1 MAVSNRDRI
10 GRVFE
15 LLGPALDEFHTYVL
29 GKQLPEGGDWTALL
43 ALRDK
48 TKSSGVSK
56 TYTYVRTDPQNGLR
70 MITEQI
76 PNQVRKGW
84 YPFTDHLSR
93 TEQSWATELKDVR
106 NTWAHNG
113 SFTADDAYRALDTA
127 ERFLRAIG
135 APDQAEETRRS
146 RIELMRLSSEKQDR
160 KVVKTS
166 AAAEIGADGL
176 EPWRLVL
183 SPHEDVQSGNFHAA
197 EFAAD
202 LAMVS
207 RGEGDP
213 EYTDPVE
220 FFARTYLTEGLKD
233 LLIPAMRRL
242 SGDPNEA
249 PIINL
254 QTNFG
259 GGKTHS
265 MLAVWHLASGR
276 PLVDYPQEV
285 QDLLAGTELPTA
297 RRVALVGTQIKAGA
311 VKMMPDGTRINTIGG
326 LLAWH
331 LGGAEGYAMV
341 AESDANRLNP
351 GGEAL
356 RELFTRFGPAVI
368 LIDEW
373 VAYARLLFGHDE
385 LPDGTF
391 DAQFTFAQALTEAA
405 KAVPGTLVLIS
416 IPASAEMKDGE
427 YVGDEEEVG
436 GQNGRE
442 ALKMLRKAIGRV
454 ADQWRAANAEESF
467 HIVRRRLFE
476 TPDSIA
482 LAKINA
488 TAKAMVAFYVKN
500 SNDFPR
506 EVRELDYEERIR
518 RSYPIHPEL
527 FDRLYQDWSTLE
539 RFQRTRGVLRLMNVI
554 VGQLWRENDTAPLIM
569 PGSVPLRAD
578 KVVTELTQY
587 LDDQWKAL
595 IDTDVDGP
603 NSAPAQVDNTNQ
615 LLGQRLTTQRL
626 ARTVFMGATP
636 TLTSA
641 HKGLDKQ
648 RIFLG
653 TALPG
658 DVPGNFHS
666 ALNHLANT
674 ATYFYNSGSL
684 YWYDTQANTTR
695 TARDHAERLHKEE
708 VWAEVVRRLQ
718 DHRRTAT
725 DGFVGVHVAPE
736 SSADVPDVQEARL
749 VIVPPAYL
757 HNRKAKADSPAAIWA
772 REVVEYRGSAA
783 RTHRNMVAF
792 LAADDARWGELDS
805 AVRDFLAWSY
815 IRDNADK
822 DLNLTATQRQQAV
835 DRVATHNQAVADRL
849 LQTYHWVL
857 VPTQDDPTR
866 PLEIEAF
873 KADGTTTDL
882 AARAAAKLRNE
893 SLLALQRSASLI
905 RHDLAGRLKAAWDR
919 DGHISFGQLWNYY
932 TTYPYLGRLRDR
944 TVLENGVLSVV
955 DELHWQQTG
964 FALAADWDGQNYL
977 GLLLPSDQVTPPQV
991 TDALLLVQPARAEAQ
1006 RERELAEYQANQDEI
1021 TSQHGG
1027 NDHTGGGDPLSSTS
1041 GARVQPTSGTRT
1053 GGSSGAGEGIAVPK
1067 TRFFGSTELHPDF
1080 YARDFNKITNEIIQ
1094 HLAAAEGVHLEV
1106 RVEITATTP
1115 NGFDENKIR
1124 TVSENATVL
1133 KFEQAGFETD

>member
-10 GRVFE
+10 GRVLE
-15 LLGPALDEFHTYVL
+15 LLGPALDNFHTYVI
-29 GKQLPEGGDWTALL
+29 GKELPAGEDWTVLL
-43 ALRDK
+43 AARDK
-48 TKSSGVSK
+48 AKGSSPVTSK
-56 TYTYVRTDPQNGLR
+56 TYVRTDPQNGLR
-70 MITEQI
+70 MLTEQI

-84 YPFTDHLSR
+84 YPFSDHLSR
-93 TEQSWATELKDVR
+93 TEQSWATELRDVR

-113 SFTADDAYRALDTA
+113 SFTSDDAYRALDTA
-127 ERFLRAIG
+127 ERFLKAIG
-135 APDQAEETRRS
+135 AIDEADEVRRS
-146 RIELMRLSSEKQDR
+146 RVELMRLSSERQDR
-160 KVVKTS
+160 KVVKTN

-183 SPHEDVQSGNFHAA
+183 KPHEDVQSGNFHAA

-207 RGEGDP
+207 REEGDP

-220 FFARTYLTEGLKD
+220 FFARTYLTEGLKY
-233 LLIPAMRRL
+233 LLVPAMRRL
-242 SGDPNEA
+242 TGDPNAA

-276 PLVDYPQEV
+276 PLSDYPQEV
-285 QDLLAGTELPTA
+285 QDLFAGTELPRA
-297 RRVALVGTQIKAGA
+297 KRVAIVGTDIKAGE
-311 VKMMPDGTRINTIGG
+311 VKVMPDGTRINTIGG
-326 LLAWH
+326 LLAWR

-356 RELFTRFGPAVI
+356 RELFTRFGPAVV

-373 VAYARLLFGHDE
+373 VAYARQLVGRDD

-442 ALKMLRKAIGRV
+442 ALRMLRKAVGRV

-476 TPDSIA
+476 TPDATA

-488 TAKAMVAFYVKN
+488 TAKALVAFYVKN

-518 RSYPIHPEL
+518 RCYPIHPEL

-554 VGQLWRENDTAPLIM
+554 VGQLWRDNDTAPLIM

-603 NSAPAQVDNTNQ
+603 NSAPAEVDNSNQ

-626 ARTVFMGATP
+626 ARTIFMGATP

-641 HKGLDKQ
+641 HKGIDKQ

-666 ALNHLANT
+666 ALNHLANS

-695 TARDHAERLHKEE
+695 TARDYAERLHRED

-718 DHRRTAT
+718 DHRRAAQ
-725 DGFVGVHVAPE
+725 DGFAGVHVAPE

-757 HNRKAKADSPAAIWA
+757 HERKAKAESPAAVWA
-772 REVVEYRGSAA
+772 KDVVEHRGTAA
-783 RTHRNMVAF
+783 RTHRNMVSF
-792 LAADDARWGELDS
+792 LAADETRWSELES
-805 AVRDFLAWSY
+805 AVRDFLAWSF

-822 DLNLTATQRQQAV
+822 DLNLTAAQRQQAI
-835 DRVATHNQAVADRL
+835 DRAATHNQAVADRL

-857 VPTQDDPTR
+857 VPTQYDPTR

-882 AARAAAKLRNE
+882 AARAAGKLRNE
-893 SLLALQRSASLI
+893 SLLVLQRNASLI
-905 RHDLAGRLKAAWDR
+905 RHDLSGRLKAGWDR
-919 DGHISFGQLWNYY
+919 DGHISFGQLWDYY
-932 TTYPYLGRLRDR
+932 TTYPYLSRMRDR
-944 TVLENGVLSVV
+944 TVLENGVLSVF
-955 DELHWQQTG
+955 DEMLWQQTG
-964 FALAADWDGQNYL
+964 FALATEWDGENYV
-977 GLLLPSDQVTPPQV
+977 GLTLPSDRVTPPQV
-991 TDALLLVQPARAEAQ
+991 TDALLLVQPDRAEAQ
-1006 RERELAEYQANQDEI
+1006 REREVEDL
-1021 TSQHGG
+1021 
-1027 NDHTGGGDPLSSTS
+1027 GGGTGDAGSDGNGT
-1041 GARVQPTSGTRT
+1041 GDAGSGTGT
-1053 GGSSGAGEGIAVPK
+1053 GTGDSSSGSTGSGDGTRGGAPLK
-1067 TRFFGSTELHPDF
+1067 TRFFGSTALNPDF
-1080 YARDFNKITNEIIQ
+1080 YVRDFNKITNEIIQ
-1094 HLAAAEGVHLEV
+1094 HLAAADGVHLEV
-1106 RVEITATTP
+1106 RVEITASTP
-1115 NGFDENKIR
+1115 KGFDDSKVR

-1133 KFEQAGFETD
+1133 KFEQAGFEQE

>member
-10 GRVFE
+10 GRVLE
-15 LLGPALDEFHTYVL
+15 LLGPALDDFHTYVL
-29 GKQLPEGGDWTALL
+29 AKQTPEGGDWTTLL
-43 ALRDK
+43 AARDT
-48 TKSSGVSK
+48 TKGAGALK
-56 TYTYVRTDPQNGLR
+56 TYVRTDPQNGLR

-84 YPFTDHLSR
+84 YPFSDHLSR
-93 TEQSWATELKDVR
+93 TEQSWATELRDVR

-135 APDQAEETRRS
+135 APDQADEARRS
-146 RIELMRLSSEKQDR
+146 RVDLMRLSSEKEDR

-176 EPWRLVL
+176 EPWRMVL

-213 EYTDPVE
+213 EYTNPVE
-220 FFARTYLTEGLKD
+220 FFARTYLTEGLKN
-233 LLIPAMRRL
+233 LLLPAMRRL
-242 SGDPNEA
+242 SGDPNAA

-311 VKMMPDGTRINTIGG
+311 VKVMSDGTRINTIGG
-326 LLAWH
+326 LLAWN

-341 AESDANRLNP
+341 AESDANRINP
-351 GGEAL
+351 GGESL
-356 RELFTRFGPAVI
+356 RELFATFGPAVI

-373 VAYARLLFGHDE
+373 VAYARQLVGAE
-385 LPDGTF
+385 EIPDGTF
-391 DAQFTFAQALTEAA
+391 DSQFTFAQALTEAA

-442 ALKMLRKAIGRV
+442 ALKMLRKAVGRV

-476 TPDSIA
+476 TPDSTA
-482 LAKINA
+482 LAKINV

-569 PGSVPLRAD
+569 PGSIPLRAD

-695 TARDHAERLHKEE
+695 TARDYAERLHKED
-708 VWAEVVRRLQ
+708 VWAEIVRRLE
-718 DHRRTAT
+718 DHRRAAS
-725 DGFVGVHVAPE
+725 DGFTGVHVAPE

-749 VIVPPAYL
+749 VIVPPSYL
-757 HNRKAKADSPAAIWA
+757 HNRKAKAESPAAAWA
-772 REVVEYRGSAA
+772 KDVVEHRGSAA
-783 RTHRNMVAF
+783 RTHRNMVSF
-792 LAADDARWGELDS
+792 LAADETRWSELDS
-805 AVRDFLAWSY
+805 AARDFLAWSY

-822 DLNLTATQRQQAV
+822 DLNLTAAQRQQAI
-835 DRVATHNQAVADRL
+835 DRATTHNQAVSDRL

-857 VPTQDDPTR
+857 VPTQYDPAR

-893 SLLALQRSASLI
+893 SLLILQRSASLI
-905 RHDLAGRLKAAWDR
+905 RHDLSGRLKSAWDR
-919 DGHISFGQLWNYY
+919 DGHITFGQLWDYY
-932 TTYPYLGRLRDR
+932 TTYPYLSRLRDR
-944 TVLENGVLSVV
+944 TVLENGVLSVF
-955 DELHWQQTG
+955 DEMIWQQTG
-964 FALAADWDGQNYL
+964 FALATEWDGEQYI
-977 GLLLPSDQVTPPQV
+977 GLTLPSDTVSPPQL
-991 TDALLLVQPARAEAQ
+991 TDALLLIQPDRAEAQ
-1006 RERELAEYQANQDEI
+1006 REREAVEVGGGSGDDESGNDENGG
-1021 TSQHGG
+1021 TGDSGSGGKTGG
-1027 NDHTGGGDPLSSTS
+1027 NDGRPGSGG
-1041 GARVQPTSGTRT
+1041 A
-1053 GGSSGAGEGIAVPK
+1053 GSSGGKVNPAPTK
-1067 TRFFGSTELHPDF
+1067 TRFFGSTALHPDF
-1080 YARDFNKITNEIIQ
+1080 YVRDFNKITNEIIQ
-1094 HLAAAEGVHLEV
+1094 HLAGADGVHLEV
-1106 RVEITATTP
+1106 RIEISASTRK
-1115 NGFDENKIR
+1115 GFDDGKVR
-1124 TVSENATVL
+1124 TVSENAAVL
-1133 KFEQAGFETD
+1133 KFEQAGFEEE

>member
-1 MAVSNRDRI
+1 M
-10 GRVFE
+10 
-15 LLGPALDEFHTYVL
+15 H
-29 GKQLPEGGDWTALL
+29 
-43 ALRDK
+43 LRDE
-48 TKSSGVSK
+48 V
-56 TYTYVRTDPQNGLR
+56 
-70 MITEQI
+70 M
-76 PNQVRKGW
+76 
-84 YPFTDHLSR
+84 LSR

-1133 KFEQAGFETD
+1133 KFDQAGFETD

>member
-1 MAVSNRDRI
+1 MAISNRDRI
-10 GRVFE
+10 GRVLE
-15 LLGPALDEFHTYVL
+15 LLGPALDKFHTYVL
-29 GKQLPEGGDWTALL
+29 GKELPAGQNWISLL
-43 ALRDK
+43 EARDQVRDK
-48 TKSSGVSK
+48 IKGSSTTKS
-56 TYTYVRTDPQNGLR
+56 YVRTDPQNGLR

-84 YPFTDHLSR
+84 YPFSEHLSR
-93 TEQSWATELKDVR
+93 TEQSWATELRDVR

-113 SFTADDAYRALDTA
+113 SFTSDDAYRALDTA
-127 ERFLRAIG
+127 ERFLKAIG
-135 APDQAEETRRS
+135 AIDEADETRRS
-146 RIELMRLSSEKQDR
+146 RVELRRLSSEQQDR
-160 KVVKTS
+160 KTIKTN
-166 AAAEIGADGL
+166 AAAEVGADGL

-183 SPHEDVQSGNFHAA
+183 KPHEDVQSGNFHAA

-207 RGEGDP
+207 REEGDL

-233 LLIPAMRRL
+233 LLVPAMRRL
-242 SGDPNEA
+242 TSDPNAA

-276 PLVDYPQEV
+276 PLRDYPQEI
-285 QDLLAGTELPTA
+285 QDLFAGTELPVA
-297 RRVALVGTQIKAGA
+297 KRVALVGTDIKAGE
-311 VKMMPDGTRINTIGG
+311 VKVMPDGTRINTIGG
-326 LLAWH
+326 LLAWR
-331 LGGAEGYAMV
+331 LGGTEGYAMV

-356 RELFTRFGPAVI
+356 RELFTRFGPAVV

-373 VAYARLLFGHDE
+373 VAYARQLVGRDD

-442 ALKMLRKAIGRV
+442 ALRMLRKAVGRV

-476 TPDSIA
+476 TPDATA

-488 TAKAMVAFYVKN
+488 SAKALVAFYVKN

-518 RSYPIHPEL
+518 RCYPVHPEL

-554 VGQLWRENDTAPLIM
+554 VGQLWRDNDTAPLIM

-603 NSAPAQVDNTNQ
+603 NSAPAEVDNSNQ

-626 ARTVFMGATP
+626 ARTIFMGATP

-641 HKGLDKQ
+641 HKGIDKQ

-666 ALNHLANT
+666 ALNHLANS

-695 TARDHAERLHKEE
+695 TARDYAERLHREE

-718 DHRRTAT
+718 EHRRAAQ
-725 DGFVGVHVAPE
+725 DGFAGVHVAPE

-757 HNRKAKADSPAAIWA
+757 HERKAKAESPAAVWA
-772 REVVEYRGSAA
+772 KDVGEHRGTAA
-783 RTHRNMVAF
+783 RTYRNMVSF
-792 LAADDARWGELDS
+792 LAADEARWSELES

-822 DLNLTATQRQQAV
+822 DLNLTAAQRQQAI
-835 DRVATHNQAVADRL
+835 DRAATHNQAVADRL

-857 VPTQDDPTR
+857 IPTQYDPAR

-882 AARAAAKLRNE
+882 AARAAGKLRNE
-893 SLLALQRSASLI
+893 SLLVLQRNASLI
-905 RHDLAGRLKAAWDR
+905 RHDLSGRLKTAWDR
-919 DGHISFGQLWNYY
+919 DGHISFGQLWDYY
-932 TTYPYLGRLRDR
+932 TTYPYLSRMRDR
-944 TVLENGVLSVV
+944 TVLENGVLSVF
-955 DELHWQQTG
+955 DEMLWQQTG
-964 FALAADWDGQNYL
+964 FALATEWDGENYV
-977 GLLLPSDQVTPPQV
+977 GLTLPSDRVTPPQV
-991 TDALLLVQPARAEAQ
+991 TDALLLVQPDRAEAQ
-1006 RERELAEYQANQDEI
+1006 REREVEDL
-1021 TSQHGG
+1021 GG
-1027 NDHTGGGDPLSSTS
+1027 GTGDVGSDGNGTGDAGSGTGTGKSSSGSTGSGNGTGGGAPL
-1041 GARVQPTSGTRT
+1041 
-1053 GGSSGAGEGIAVPK
+1053 K
-1067 TRFFGSTELHPDF
+1067 TRFFGSTALNPDF
-1080 YARDFNKITNEIIQ
+1080 YVRDFNKITNEMIQ
-1094 HLAAAEGVHLEV
+1094 HLAAADGVHLEV
-1106 RVEITATTP
+1106 RVEITASTP
-1115 NGFDENKIR
+1115 KGFDDSKVR

-1133 KFEQAGFETD
+1133 KFEQAGFEEE